1 MPHRDAH
8 RSLGAIVRGP
18 SVRVAQELVGLA
30 ERGELCR
37 GRLSVV
43 RPNVRVQAVYCPA
56 IGTRQL
62 ATGGVRPNPQDFVRI
77 VHGHPRPH

>member
-1 MPHRDAH
+1 MPHRNTH
-8 RSLGAIVRGP
+8 RSPGAVVRGP

-37 GRLSVV
+37 GRSRVV
-43 RPNVRVQAVYCPA
+43 RPDVRVQAVYRSA

-62 ATGGVRPNPQDFVRI
+62 APGGVRPNPQDLVRI
-77 VHGHPRPH
+77 VHGHR